1 MGRKT
6 ACNKKTSIALTSL
19 TLIFLYES
27 INSNN
32 RSIFILYKYKFLN
45 QIYKKMISFPGDVQ
59 PARLGPD
66 GDDPEHQPVDELRP
80 QESFPERPED
90 QKKGKKTLFQF

>member
-1 MGRKT
+1 M
-6 ACNKKTSIALTSL
+6 
-19 TLIFLYES
+19 
-27 INSNN
+27 
-32 RSIFILYKYKFLN
+32 
-45 QIYKKMISFPGDVQ
+45 Q

-90 QKKGKKTLFQF
+90 QKKGKKNIVTVLGKLQKVF

>member
-1 MGRKT
+1 
-6 ACNKKTSIALTSL
+6 
-19 TLIFLYES
+19 
-27 INSNN
+27 
-32 RSIFILYKYKFLN
+32 
-45 QIYKKMISFPGDVQ
+45 MISFPGDVQ

-90 QKKGKKTLFQF
+90 QKKGKIIVTVLVKLQKAF